1 MGMLTASCT
10 FDGFALAYLPVIN
23 SGRWFG
29 KTWLVELLGVAPVWV
44 VVEAGSIRD
53 ALVVLSTAPDFG
65 RDILVAHVQGDDD
78 PEGDGGLVLNTENV
92 RVHGREHC
100 DFPYPVRY
108 HDEGYPT
115 QGIDPRHYAVAP
127 FN

>member
-1 MGMLTASCT
+1 VLTASCT
-10 FDGFALAYLPVIN
+10 FDGFTLAYLPVLN
-23 SGRWFG
+23 PGRWCG
-29 KTWLVELLGVAPVWV
+29 KTWLIELLSDGAPVWV

-53 ALVVLSTAPDFG
+53 ALVVLSTDPDFG

-78 PEGDGGLVLNTENV
+78 PEGDCGLVLNTEKV

-108 HDEGYPT
+108 HDEGYPA
-115 QGIDPRHYAVAP
+115 QGIDPRRYAVAQ

>member
-1 MGMLTASCT
+1 MLTASCT
-10 FDGFALAYLPVIN
+10 FDGFNLAYLPVLN
-23 SGRWFG
+23 PGRWCG
-29 KTWLVELLGVAPVWV
+29 KTWLIELLSGVAPVWV

-53 ALVVLSTAPDFG
+53 ALLVLSTDPDFG
-65 RDILVAHVQGDDD
+65 RDVHVDHEQGDDLG
-78 PEGDGGLVLNTENV
+78 PTLNTENV

-108 HDEGYPT
+108 HDEGFPA
-115 QGIDPRHYAVAP
+115 QGIDPLRYAVAV